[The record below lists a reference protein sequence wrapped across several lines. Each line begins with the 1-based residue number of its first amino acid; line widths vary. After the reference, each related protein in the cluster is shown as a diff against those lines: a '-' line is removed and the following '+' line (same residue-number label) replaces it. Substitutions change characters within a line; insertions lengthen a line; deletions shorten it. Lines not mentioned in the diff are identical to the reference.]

1 MPQPQYINPPF
12 DPTAYPTLS
21 GAQLY
26 QYGTGLEP
34 GADTGFTY
42 STTDVLGVPVVPD
55 ANTYPEL
62 KRFLWKRNSAS
73 SVGAYLWNDTAT
85 SDPTYLKWVSINIA
99 ALGTG
104 VIVNSMIADNTI
116 TDSKIVD
123 LDYSKLTGVPLTFA
137 PGGAASGDLTGVY
150 PNPSVATGAIT
161 TAKIADLNVTTD
173 KLAAE
178 AVTLAKIDPSGVGY
192 AVLRTNAGATAA
204 EWVDAKITQLANPA
218 SAADVGKVV
227 RVASP
232 YTNGFE
238 LATSGAALQ
247 TLVKA
252 LTGTQTTTTTFT
264 ISNAVPT
271 TADGVALTGAAIA
284 ITPLN
289 AASIIRVRFNAMF
302 SQSTAGGHI
311 VVALFSSES
320 ANALQTRSVMIGTNG
335 NTANMSIDFCVS
347 AASLIARTY
356 SIQFGIGSVGGG
368 NANFNMVNGVANTFG
383 ASANAFMSVEE
394 ISGTLT

>member
-34 GADTGFTY
+34 GTDTGFTY

-123 LDYSKLTGVPLTFA
+123 LDYSKLIGVPLTFA

-150 PNPSVATGAIT
+150 PNPSVTTGAIT

-252 LTGTQTTTTTFT
+252 ITGTQSTTTSTPVD
-264 ISNAVPT
+264 SSVPQT
-271 TADGVALTGAAIA
+271 GEGVAITGAALA

-289 AASIIRVRFNAMF
+289 ANSIIRVRFSGMF
-302 SQSTAGGHI
+302 SHNTAGGI
-311 VVALFSSES
+311 VVVSLYSSAS
-320 ANALQTRSVMIGTNG
+320 SGALQSRAFYIGDLG
-335 NTANMSIDFCVS
+335 NAAIVSLDFFVS
-347 AASLIARTY
+347 AAALTARTY
-356 SIQFGIGSVGGG
+356 SVEFGSG
-368 NANFNMVNGVANTFG
+368 NGAGTANFNFVNGVAGTFG
-383 ASANAFMSVEE
+383 AASNTFLSVEE
-394 ISGTLT
+394 ISGTLS

>member
-34 GADTGFTY
+34 GDDTGFTY

-62 KRFLWKRNSAS
+62 KRFLWKRNSAA
-73 SVGAYLWNDTAT
+73 SVGAYLWNDSAT

-150 PNPSVATGAIT
+150 PNPSVATSAIT
-161 TAKIADLNVTTD
+161 TTKIADLNVTTD

-178 AVTLAKIDPSGVGY
+178 AVTIAKIDPSAVGY
-192 AVLRTNAGATAA
+192 AILRTNAGATAV
-204 EWVDAKITQLANPA
+204 EWLDSKIGQLANPA

-238 LATSGAALQ
+238 LAASGAALQ
-247 TLVKA
+247 TLVK
-252 LTGTQTTTTTFT
+252 LITGTQSTTTSTPVD
-264 ISNAVPT
+264 SSVPQT
-271 TADGVALTGAAIA
+271 GEGVAITGAALA

-289 AASIIRVRFNAMF
+289 AASLIRVRFSGMF
-302 SQSTAGGHI
+302 SHNTAGGI
-311 VVALFSSES
+311 VVVSLYSSAS
-320 ANALQTRSVMIGTNG
+320 SGALQTRAFYIGDLG
-335 NTANMSIDFCVS
+335 NSAIVSIDFVVS
-347 AASLIARTY
+347 AAALTARTY
-356 SIQFGIGSVGGG
+356 SVEFGSG
-368 NANFNMVNGVANTFG
+368 NGAGTANFNFVNGVAGTFG
-383 ASANAFMSVEE
+383 AASNAFLSVEE

>member
-34 GADTGFTY
+34 GTDTGFTY

-123 LDYSKLTGVPLTFA
+123 LDYSKLIGVPLTFA

-247 TLVKA
+247 TLVK
-252 LTGTQTTTTTFT
+252 LISGTQSTTTSTPVD
-264 ISNAVPT
+264 SSVPQT
-271 TADGVALTGAAIA
+271 GEGVAITGAALA

-289 AASIIRVRFNAMF
+289 ANSIIRVRFSGMF
-302 SQSTAGGHI
+302 SHNTAGGI
-311 VVALFSSES
+311 VVVSLYSSAS
-320 ANALQTRSVMIGTNG
+320 SGALQSRAFYIGDLG
-335 NTANMSIDFCVS
+335 NAAIVSLDFFVS
-347 AASLIARTY
+347 AAALTARTY
-356 SIQFGIGSVGGG
+356 SVEFGSG
-368 NANFNMVNGVANTFG
+368 NGAGTANFNFVNGVAGTFG
-383 ASANAFMSVEE
+383 AASNAFLSVEE
-394 ISGTLT
+394 ISGTLS

>member
-1 MPQPQYINPPF
+1 MPQYILPPF

-26 QYGTGLEP
+26 QFGSGLQP
-34 GADTGFTY
+34 NTNYGFTVQ
-42 STTDVLGVPVVPD
+42 TTDVSTVPVVPD

-62 KRFLWKRNSAS
+62 KAFMWKRNSAA

-137 PGGAASGDLTGVY
+137 PGGAAGGDLTGTY
-150 PNPSVATGAIT
+150 PNPSVGTAAIT
-161 TAKIADLNVTTD
+161 TSKIADLNVTTG
-173 KLAAE
+173 KLADE

-204 EWVDAKITQLANPA
+204 EWLDSKITQLANPA
-218 SAADVGKVV
+218 SAADVGKVI

-238 LATSGAALQ
+238 LAAGGAALQ

-252 LTGTQTTTTTFT
+252 ITGTQSTTNN
-264 ISNAVPT
+264 IAVDGSVPT
-271 TADGVALTGAAIA
+271 TGEGVAIVGAAQA

-289 AASIIRVRFNAMF
+289 TASLIRVRFSAMF
-302 SQSTAGGHI
+302 SHNTAGGI
-311 VVALFSSES
+311 VVVALFSSAS
-320 ANALQTRSVMIGTNG
+320 ASALQTRAVYIGDLG
-335 NTANMSIDFCVS
+335 NSAVISLDFIVS
-347 AASLIARTY
+347 AAALTARTY
-356 SIQFGIGSVGGG
+356 SVEFGSG
-368 NANFNMVNGVANTFG
+368 NGAGTANFNFVNGVAGTFG
-383 ASANAFMSVEE
+383 AASNAFLQVEE
-394 ISGTLT
+394 ISGTLS

>member
-123 LDYSKLTGVPLTFA
+123 LDYSKLIGVPLTFA

-247 TLVKA
+247 TLVK
-252 LTGTQTTTTTFT
+252 LISGTQSTTTSTPVD
-264 ISNAVPT
+264 SSVPQT
-271 TADGVALTGAAIA
+271 GEGVAITGAALA

-289 AASIIRVRFNAMF
+289 ANSIIRVRFSGMF
-302 SQSTAGGHI
+302 SHNTAGGI
-311 VVALFSSES
+311 VVVSLYSSAS
-320 ANALQTRSVMIGTNG
+320 SGALQSRAFYIGDLG
-335 NTANMSIDFCVS
+335 NAAIVSLDFFVS
-347 AASLIARTY
+347 AAALTARTY
-356 SIQFGIGSVGGG
+356 SVEFGSG
-368 NANFNMVNGVANTFG
+368 NGAGTANFNFVNGVAGTFG
-383 ASANAFMSVEE
+383 AASNAFLSVEE
-394 ISGTLT
+394 ISGTLS